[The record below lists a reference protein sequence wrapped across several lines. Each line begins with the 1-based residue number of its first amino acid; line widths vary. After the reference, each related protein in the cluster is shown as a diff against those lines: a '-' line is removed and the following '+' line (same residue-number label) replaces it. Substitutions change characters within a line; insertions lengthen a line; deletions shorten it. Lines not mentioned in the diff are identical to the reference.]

1 MLSANGYFIREGS
14 AWLLAEPFETPPWVS
29 REVLHWPNLQP
40 DEDVWQR
47 GIWQLPRLQAL

>member
-40 DEDVWQR
+40 DEDVWRR